1 MRGKELDTLIE
12 HELQLMLFEGFDKS
26 PISVKALHIRL
37 KAKGIVN
44 GGLSTLSSLERKR
57 LIAAYVDQ
65 QLGPLNLRP
74 KEKQQYVNRKTR
86 QALLARNQQLQ
97 AEVLAKVKF
106 AMPGMVHQGCRS
118 GVVLWCSQIRFALL
132 NAECLDTPGAGDW
145 HGANIDY
152 PSRHV
157 RCGGAKY
164 INNSLSRAPAKSH
177 G

>member
-1 MRGKELDTLIE
+1 MRGKELNTLIE
-12 HELQLMLFEGFDKS
+12 HELQLMLAEGFDKS
-26 PISVKALHIRL
+26 PISAKALHIRL

-97 AEVLAKVKF
+97 AEVSEFLQSPLSQRASSTVMLCLVHYTSLMPHFCYLQKF
-106 AMPGMVHQGCRS
+106 S
-118 GVVLWCSQIRFALL
+118 SLL
-132 NAECLDTPGAGDW
+132 Y
-145 HGANIDY
+145 NIIFCQ
-152 PSRHV
+152 HILHL
-157 RCGGAKY
+157 KMF
-164 INNSLSRAPAKSH
+164 
-177 G
+177 